1 MQATLSLR
9 QRATVWQRAVQGPA
23 GFARQAAWLGWMLG
37 LGLVARF
44 GTPVARAGALVGCL
58 AAIGFSI
65 GLWVMRSRRA
75 TDTRQLVR
83 TVIAPTDAELGAQAL
98 RAASLVERLAE
109 EGSAE
114 TSQQLARFHLDKVVS
129 SASLERVQ
137 RAAARRARI
146 YRLLGVALA
155 AGIGVLGALG
165 FRELLEGFDVLLAQN
180 ARAPVPML
188 WTERLKITALP
199 PAYLRVPPRRLL
211 TGATSMLPKGTS
223 LTLRARPLYEG
234 RTLVVSDGV
243 KEIPFVSDGEG
254 GVVAHYDVAD
264 DAQLVVAARFGE
276 VLITEPDLLHLIAL
290 DDEAPTVVLEDAP
303 KSFKLSELERLELRW
318 KAADDHGLTQ
328 VDLVLRS
335 GTREERRTLGSYDD
349 ETSHL
354 QGGHVLLPT
363 DPFLRSLYLPASV
376 SIEAK
381 DNDPVGGSKWG
392 RSQAFEIVP
401 TAVGEP
407 DAARYLA
414 LTRARDRF
422 VDALALLETPEL
434 GPGDDARY
442 AARMSEAVSG
452 FEAAVNASYGSLRVP
467 AGLRSFALGR
477 LRVLAARKGAP
488 LGLAASAESRAS
500 RTALGEMI
508 LAVDGALASLSTRD
522 AQRVAKLLADVA
534 EEAMVGAAHARSV
547 EGGQMGIERLD
558 RALFALRAGAE
569 QLTQLGALGNDL
581 GSVALADLGRVQRAR
596 DGRDFFHA
604 ELAARHLADRL
615 RRPTPSFGS
624 SGPGAVE
631 AGGGG
636 GTSEPSHGGEPS
648 EAERAFDQLARQ
660 IAELAREHARG
671 VENVDQALSDAR
683 ASSVD
688 EALRDEAE
696 RRAQTLR
703 DAVEGLP
710 EPGRSP
716 GSAEASGALGREHAR
731 AMAYNLESLRLS
743 EAVESGRRAVAAL
756 QEAINKNDGS
766 DPRLGPQSDAARL
779 AVEEQLAWVESQLEA
794 ARGAARERA
803 RSALSAPAQLEEELA
818 GTAEGLARRGENEK
832 TPLPSEVTERLR
844 QADQLM
850 RQAARELSNG
860 EGEAGLE
867 LQRQA
872 QRLLDFADRGKT
884 SDEPADGEQG
894 EHGENSENDSGRM
907 PGFGGEVPE
916 ASDQN
921 KAEEFRRRV
930 LESLGDG
937 SGRFAPAI
945 KRYAEGL
952 LR

>member
-1 MQATLSLR
+1 VQATLSLR

-23 GFARQAAWLGWMLG
+23 GFARQAAWLGWVLG

-44 GTPVARAGALVGCL
+44 GTPIARAGALIGCL

-65 GLWVMRSRRA
+65 GLWVARTRRA
-75 TDTRQLVR
+75 SDARQLVR
-83 TVIAPTDAELGAQAL
+83 TVIAPTDPELGARAL

-109 EGSAE
+109 EGSAD
-114 TSQQLARFHLDKVVS
+114 TTQQLARFHLDKVVEG
-129 SASLERVQ
+129 ASLERVQ
-137 RAAARRARI
+137 RAAAQRARI
-146 YRLLGVALA
+146 YRAVGVALA
-155 AGIGVLGALG
+155 AGIGMLGALG

-199 PAYLRVPPRRLL
+199 PAYLRVPSRRLL

-234 RTLVVSDGV
+234 RTLVVSDGT
-243 KEIPFVSDGEG
+243 KEVPFVSDGEG
-254 GVVAHYDVAD
+254 GVVAHYDIED

-276 VLITEPDLLHLIAL
+276 VLITEPELLHLIAL
-290 DDEAPTVVLEDAP
+290 DDEAPVVVLEDAP

-335 GTREERRTLGSYDD
+335 GTREERRSLGSYDD

-442 AARMSEAVSG
+442 ATRMSDAVSG
-452 FEAAVNASYGSLRVP
+452 FEAAVNQSYGSLRVP

-477 LRVLAARKGAP
+477 LRLLAARKGPP
-488 LGLAASAESRAS
+488 LAQAGS
-500 RTALGEMI
+500 LGEMI

-547 EGGQMGIERLD
+547 EGGQMGTERLD

-569 QLTQLGALGNDL
+569 QLTQLGTLGNDL

-615 RRPTPSFGS
+615 RRPTPSFGA
-624 SGPGAVE
+624 SGPGGVE

-636 GTSEPSHGGEPS
+636 GSSEPSHGEPS
-648 EAERAFDQLARQ
+648 EAERNFDQLARQ

-683 ASSVD
+683 ASAVD
-688 EALRDEAE
+688 EALREEAG
-696 RRAQTLR
+696 RRAQSLR

-716 GSAEASGALGREHAR
+716 GSAEAAGALGREHAR
-731 AMAYNLESLRLS
+731 AMAYNMESLRLG
-743 EAVESGRRAVAAL
+743 EAVESGRRAVSAL
-756 QEAINKNDGS
+756 QEAINKTDGS

-794 ARGAARERA
+794 ARSAARERA
-803 RSALSAPAQLEEELA
+803 RSALAAPAQLEEELA

-860 EGEAGLE
+860 DGEAGLE

-872 QRLLDFADRGKT
+872 QRLLDSADRGKT
-884 SDEPADGEQG
+884 SDEPVDGDQG
-894 EHGENSENDSGRM
+894 EHGEGRNDDDGGHK

-937 SGRFAPAI
+937 SGRLAPAI

>member
-1 MQATLSLR
+1 MQATVSLR
-9 QRATVWQRAVQGPA
+9 QRATIWQRAVQGPA
-23 GFARQAAWLGWMLG
+23 GFARQAAWLGWVLG

-44 GTPVARAGALVGCL
+44 GTPVARAAALVGCL
-58 AAIGFSI
+58 AAVGLSI
-65 GLWVMRSRRA
+65 GLWVARTRRA
-75 TDTRQLVR
+75 SDARQLVR
-83 TVIAPTDAELGAQAL
+83 TVIAPTDAALGVQAL

-109 EGSAE
+109 EGSPD
-114 TSQQLARFHLDKVVS
+114 TSQQLARFHLDKLVS
-129 SASLERVQ
+129 SASIERVQ
-137 RAAARRARI
+137 RAASRRARV
-146 YRLLGVALA
+146 YRVVGVALA
-155 AGIGVLGALG
+155 AGIGMLGALG
-165 FRELLEGFDVLLAQN
+165 FRELLEGFDVLLARD

-199 PAYLRVPPRRLL
+199 PAYLRVPARRLL

-234 RTLVVSDGV
+234 RTLVISDGA

-254 GVVAHYDVAD
+254 GVVAHYDVED

-276 VLITEPDLLHLIAL
+276 VLITEPELLHLVAL
-290 DDEAPTVVLEDAP
+290 DDEPPAVVLEDAP

-318 KAADDHGLTQ
+318 RAADDHGLTQ

-442 AARMSEAVSG
+442 ATRMSEAVSG
-452 FEAAVNASYGSLRVP
+452 FEAAVNQSYGSLRVP

-477 LRVLAARKGAP
+477 LRVLAGRKGPP
-488 LGLAASAESRAS
+488 LAHSA
-500 RTALGEMI
+500 ALGEMI

-534 EEAMVGAAHARSV
+534 EEAMVGAAQARAV
-547 EGGQMGIERLD
+547 EGGQRGTERLD

-615 RRPTPSFGS
+615 RRPTPSFGA
-624 SGPGAVE
+624 SGPGGVE

-636 GTSEPSHGGEPS
+636 SSEPSHGGEPS
-648 EAERAFDQLARQ
+648 EAERNFDQLARQ

-683 ASSVD
+683 ASAVD
-688 EALRDEAE
+688 EALREEAE
-696 RRAQTLR
+696 RRAQSLR

-716 GSAEASGALGREHAR
+716 GSADAASALGREHAR
-731 AMAYNLESLRLS
+731 AMAYNLESLRLG
-743 EAVESGRRAVAAL
+743 EAAESGRRAVAAL
-756 QEAINKNDGS
+756 QEAINKSDGS

-794 ARGAARERA
+794 ARSAARERA
-803 RSALSAPAQLEEELA
+803 RSALAAPAQLEEELA
-818 GTAEGLARRGENEK
+818 GTAEGLARRGEHEK

-850 RQAARELSNG
+850 RQAARELANG
-860 EGEAGLE
+860 EGETGLE

-872 QRLLDFADRGKT
+872 QRLLDSADRGKT

-894 EHGENSENDSGRM
+894 EQGEGDDDDAGRN

-937 SGRFAPAI
+937 SGRLAPAI

>member
-9 QRATVWQRAVQGPA
+9 QRATIWQRAVQGPA

-37 LGLVARF
+37 LGVVARF
-44 GTPVARAGALVGCL
+44 GTPLARAGALVGCL
-58 AAIGFSI
+58 GAIVVAI
-65 GLWVMRSRRA
+65 GLWVARSRRA
-75 TDTRQLVR
+75 SDARQLVR
-83 TVIAPTDAELGAQAL
+83 TVITPTDAGVGARAM
-98 RAASLVERLAE
+98 RAATLVERLA
-109 EGSAE
+109 AE
-114 TSQQLARFHLDKVVS
+114 SGPEASQQLARFHLDKVVS

-137 RAAARRARI
+137 RAASRRARM
-146 YRLLGVALA
+146 YRVVGVTLA

-165 FRELLEGFDVLLAQN
+165 FRELLEGFDVLLAQD

-188 WTERLKITALP
+188 WTERLKITAQP
-199 PAYLRVPPRRLL
+199 PAYLRVPSRRLL
-211 TGATSMLPKGTS
+211 TGATSLLPKGTS

-234 RTLVVSDGV
+234 RTLVVSDGTH
-243 KEIPFVSDGEG
+243 EIPFVSDGEG
-254 GVVAHYDVAD
+254 GVVAHYDVDD

-276 VLITEPDLLHLIAL
+276 VLITEPELLHLVAL
-290 DDEAPTVVLEDAP
+290 EDEAPVVVLEDAP
-303 KSFKLSELERLELRW
+303 KTFKLSELERLELRW

-328 VDLVLRS
+328 IDLVLRS

-354 QGGHVLLPT
+354 SGGHVLLPT
-363 DPFLRSLYLPASV
+363 DPFLRSLYLPATV

-422 VDALALLETPEL
+422 VDALALLEVPEL
-434 GPGDDARY
+434 GRGDDARY
-442 AARMSEAVSG
+442 ATRMGDAVSG
-452 FEAAVNASYGSLRVP
+452 FEEAVNKSYGSLRVP

-477 LRVLAARKGAP
+477 LRVLAARKGPPMGQASS
-488 LGLAASAESRAS
+488 LGD
-500 RTALGEMI
+500 MI

-522 AQRVAKLLADVA
+522 AVRVAKLLADVA
-534 EEAMVGAAHARSV
+534 EEAMVGAAQARAV
-547 EGGQMGIERLD
+547 EGGQMGVERLD

-569 QLTQLGALGNDL
+569 QLTLLGTLGNDL
-581 GSVALADLGRVQRAR
+581 GSVAVADMGRVQRAR
-596 DGRDFFHA
+596 DARDFFHA

-615 RRPTPSFGS
+615 RRPTPSFGA
-624 SGPGAVE
+624 SGGQSGGVE
-631 AGGGG
+631 AGGGSG
-636 GTSEPSHGGEPS
+636 SGEPSPGGGGGGEPS

-660 IAELAREHARG
+660 ISELTRDHASA

-683 ASSVD
+683 SGAGD
-688 EALRDEAE
+688 ESLRDDAE
-696 RRAQTLR
+696 RRAQGLR
-703 DAVEGLP
+703 EAVDGLP

-716 GSAEASGALGREHAR
+716 GSAEAAAALGREHAR
-731 AMAYNLESLRLS
+731 AMAYNLESLRLGD
-743 EAVESGRRAVAAL
+743 AVESGRRAVAAL
-756 QEAINKNDGS
+756 QEATNKPAD
-766 DPRLGPQSDAARL
+766 DPRLAQQSEVARL

-794 ARGAARERA
+794 ARSAARERA
-803 RSALSAPAQLEEELA
+803 RSALSGPAALEEELA
-818 GTAEGLARRGENEK
+818 GNAANLARRGENEK
-832 TPLPSEVTERLR
+832 TPLPSDATELLR

-860 EGEAGLE
+860 DGESGLE

-872 QRLLDFADRGKT
+872 QRLLETIDHGKT
-884 SDEPADGEQG
+884 SDDGTGEDGERKG
-894 EHGENSENDSGRM
+894 KPDGDDGRQ

-916 ASDQN
+916 AAEQN